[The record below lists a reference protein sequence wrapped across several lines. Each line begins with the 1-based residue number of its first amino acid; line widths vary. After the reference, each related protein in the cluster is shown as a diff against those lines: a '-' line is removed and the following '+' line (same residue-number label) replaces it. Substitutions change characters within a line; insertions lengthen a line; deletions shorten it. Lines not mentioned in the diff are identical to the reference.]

1 MKKFNSNFIR
11 KYDKDSNRGYFL
23 EIDAE
28 YQKTLFNSLKDLPFL
43 PKRKKVEKVE
53 KLICTIEDKGKYV
66 IHKRALKQALNHRL
80 KLKKLHRVIK
90 FNQKACLKPYIDM
103 NTKLRTNAKNKFEKN
118 FFELMNNSVFGKTI
132 ENVRNH
138 RDIKLVTSDKRR
150 KD

>member
-53 KLICTIEDKGKYV
+53 KLICTIEDKEKYV

-103 NTKLRTNAKNKFEKN
+103 NTKLRTKCKKQIREE
-118 FFELMNNSVFGKTI
+118 FF
-132 ENVRNH
+132 
-138 RDIKLVTSDKRR
+138 
-150 KD
+150 